1 MLKISRESEINLV
14 NVLIDND
21 IISGKDLIDI
31 KKISTENNKSQI
43 DAIFELKLTD
53 EQKIIDLLIKEQ
65 NLETVDLKKVEVTDE
80 IKTVLPS
87 NYIKVNFVA
96 PFKIDN
102 KTLHIAI
109 PDSSKLG
116 LMRNLKAITKK
127 NIELHAAKITDIS
140 EFIEKLSS
148 ETDEV
153 TIASIRDENRKRI
166 KTFES
171 DLGDAGEVL
180 EKAPEEDIEAIE
192 NESEVIKFSTAVV
205 AEAIKMGVSD
215 IHIEPYRFSSR
226 VRYRLDG
233 MLQEQE
239 QYKQFLHD
247 NYGAVVT
254 RIKIMGK
261 LDIAERRLPQDGAIN
276 FKIENKVVDLRL
288 SILPTAN
295 NERIVMR
302 ILNKD
307 AGDIKLEQLNFEEQD
322 LKNLRKAIHSTQ
334 GLILVT
340 GPTGSGKSTTLY
352 SILKEVSKPHLNI
365 LTAEDPVEYELDGVG
380 QVQIKDHIGLTFA
393 SALRSFLRQDP
404 EIILVGEMRDKET
417 VDIGLKAALTG
428 HLVFSTLHTND
439 APSTITRLQNMGTPD
454 YLISAATQLVV
465 AQRLARKNCKDCR
478 VPDDD
483 VNPKVLQDLGFS
495 AEQASRV
502 KAIKGKGCAKCSNT
516 GYKGRQ
522 GIYEILVVS
531 KPLKEA
537 ILRQATTPELR
548 EIGIKEGFQTM
559 KDMGRRLIASG
570 ELNFRE
576 YESSFRRIR
585 MEAFTYKGISDG
597 KYVTGDIEAL
607 NLDEASHLLKEKKII
622 ITNIVKTKKKAG
634 EKKKSSG
641 SSLFGRSKKVK
652 IEDILIFSKQFA
664 TMVKAGLPI
673 LQVLAMLRD
682 QMESQGIKDIIE
694 DIRKS
699 LEGGVNLSKCFEKYP
714 QHFDNVYVTWS
725 KAGEARG

>member
-21 IISGKDLIDI
+21 IISGKDLINI
-31 KKISTENNKSQI
+31 KKVSTENNKSQI

-53 EQKIIDLLIKEQ
+53 EKKIIDLLVKEQ
-65 NLETVDLKKVEVTDE
+65 NLEIIDLKKIEITEE
-80 IKTVLPS
+80 IKSVLPS

-96 PFKIDN
+96 PFKIEG

-127 NIELHAAKITDIS
+127 DIELHAATISDIS
-140 EFIEKLSS
+140 EYIEKIS
-148 ETDEV
+148 TDVGEV
-153 TIASIRDENRKRI
+153 TIASIRSDNRKRT
-166 KTFES
+166 KTFDS
-171 DLGDAGEVL
+171 DLGEAGEVL
-180 EKAPEEDIEAIE
+180 EKAPEEDIEALE

-215 IHIEPYRFSSR
+215 IHIEPYRFTSR

-254 RIKIMGK
+254 RFKIMGK

-302 ILNKD
+302 VLNKD

-322 LKNLRKAIHSTQ
+322 LKSLRKGIHSTQ

-380 QVQIKDHIGLTFA
+380 QVQIKDDIGLSFA
-393 SALRSFLRQDP
+393 TALRSFLRQDP

-454 YLISAATQLVV
+454 YLISAACQLVV
-465 AQRLARKNCKDCR
+465 GQRLARKNCKECR

-502 KAIKGKGCAKCSNT
+502 KATKGKGCPKCSNT

-537 ILRQATTPELR
+537 ILRKATTPELR

-559 KDMGRRLIASG
+559 QDMGRRLIASG

-576 YESSFRRIR
+576 YER
-585 MEAFTYKGISDG
+585 
-597 KYVTGDIEAL
+597 
-607 NLDEASHLLKEKKII
+607 
-622 ITNIVKTKKKAG
+622 
-634 EKKKSSG
+634 
-641 SSLFGRSKKVK
+641 
-652 IEDILIFSKQFA
+652 
-664 TMVKAGLPI
+664 
-673 LQVLAMLRD
+673 VLSV
-682 QMESQGIKDIIE
+682 E
-694 DIRKS
+694 
-699 LEGGVNLSKCFEKYP
+699 
-714 QHFDNVYVTWS
+714 
-725 KAGEARG
+725 

>member
-21 IISGKDLIDI
+21 IISGKDLINI
-31 KKISTENNKSQI
+31 KKISSENNSSQI

-65 NLETVDLKKVEVTDE
+65 NLETVDLKKVEVNQD
-80 IKTVLPS
+80 IRTVLPS

-96 PFKIDN
+96 PFKIDG

-127 NIELHAAKITDIS
+127 NIELHAAKISEIS
-140 EFIEKLSS
+140 EFIERLSS

-153 TIASIRDENRKRI
+153 TIASIRDENRKKI

-171 DLGDAGEVL
+171 DLGEAGEVL

-233 MLQEQE
+233 MLSEQE

-254 RIKIMGK
+254 RFKIMGK

-276 FKIENKVVDLRL
+276 FKIDNKVVDLRL
-288 SILPTAN
+288 SILPTAS

-322 LKNLRKAIHSTQ
+322 LKNLRKAINSTQ

-352 SILKEVSKPHLNI
+352 SILKEVSRPHLNI
-365 LTAEDPVEYELDGVG
+365 LTAEDPVEYDLEGVG
-380 QVQIKDHIGLTFA
+380 QVQIKDDIGLTFA

-454 YLISAATQLVV
+454 YLISAACQLVV

-483 VNPKVLQDLGFS
+483 VTPKVLQDLGFT
-495 AEQASRV
+495 AELASRV
-502 KAIKGKGCAKCSNT
+502 KAVKGKGCPKCNNT

-522 GIYEILVVS
+522 GIYEILVVT

-548 EIGIKEGFQTM
+548 EIGVKEGFQTM
-559 KDMGRRLIASG
+559 QDMGRRLIASG

-576 YESSFRRIR
+576 FERVLS
-585 MEAFTYKGISDG
+585 
-597 KYVTGDIEAL
+597 
-607 NLDEASHLLKEKKII
+607 
-622 ITNIVKTKKKAG
+622 G
-634 EKKKSSG
+634 E
-641 SSLFGRSKKVK
+641 
-652 IEDILIFSKQFA
+652 
-664 TMVKAGLPI
+664 
-673 LQVLAMLRD
+673 
-682 QMESQGIKDIIE
+682 
-694 DIRKS
+694 
-699 LEGGVNLSKCFEKYP
+699 
-714 QHFDNVYVTWS
+714 
-725 KAGEARG
+725 